1 MHERTTMRLQVPY
14 YVKDSF
20 IKDYQGSIRRVEQEV
35 EEDYMTLLRQNCF
48 RERNYS
54 QYSTIGLNDHF

>member
-1 MHERTTMRLQVPY
+1 MRLEVPY
-14 YVKDSF
+14 YVKESF

-35 EEDYMTLLRQNCF
+35 EEDYMTHLRQNCF

-54 QYSTIGLNDHF
+54 QYSFF